1 MTTRYVKSV
10 KRGALC
16 VLALYAG
23 LGASAPARAQGQIY
37 LCVNQNG
44 QKELTDTARR
54 TGCKLLDLPPAIPAP
69 PRRAGPLPRVAGPA
83 LAAPAFAGQTPTNFP
98 RVDTSLQKA
107 RDSDRR
113 QILLDELSSE
123 EQRLGELKKEFNN
136 GEPERNGNE
145 KNYGKYLERA
155 SLMKDNIGR
164 AEKNVDALKRE
175 IANVR

>member
-1 MTTRYVKSV
+1 MSR
-10 KRGALC
+10 
-16 VLALYAG
+16 LAPR
-23 LGASAPARAQGQIY
+23 PA
-37 LCVNQNG
+37 
-44 QKELTDTARR
+44 
-54 TGCKLLDLPPAIPAP
+54 
-69 PRRAGPLPRVAGPA
+69 PA
-83 LAAPAFAGQTPTNFP
+83 LAAPALAGQTPTNFP

-113 QILLDELSSE
+113 QILLDELNSE